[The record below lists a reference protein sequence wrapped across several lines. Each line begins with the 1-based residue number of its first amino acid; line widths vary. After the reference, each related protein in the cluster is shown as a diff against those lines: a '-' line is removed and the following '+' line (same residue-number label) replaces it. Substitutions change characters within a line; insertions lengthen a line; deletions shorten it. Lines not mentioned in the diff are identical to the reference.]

1 MDDKRSNDASAVM
14 VRADGK
20 VMEKSQLYTSEL
32 RIRKPRREMEAAGG
46 KKKKNKNGQ
55 TKGRSTAR
63 VSQMDGEGRRKEGRQ
78 RVRVHE

>member
-46 KKKKNKNGQ
+46 KKNKKWTDERKKYCKSESDGWRG
-55 TKGRSTAR
+55 TEERREAE
-63 VSQMDGEGRRKEGRQ
+63 SQGA
-78 RVRVHE
+78 

>member
-32 RIRKPRREMEAAGG
+32 RIRKPRRETEAAGG
-46 KKKKNKNGQ
+46 KKKNGQ

-63 VSQMDGEGRRKEGRQ
+63 VSQTDGERRKKEGRQ

>member
-1 MDDKRSNDASAVM
+1 MCERWRNDTSLCVVIGRKIVDDKRSNDGSAVM

-46 KKKKNKNGQ
+46 KEKKKK
-55 TKGRSTAR
+55 
-63 VSQMDGEGRRKEGRQ
+63 MDRRKGEVLQ
-78 RVRVHE
+78 E